1 LLLFG
6 HVGVTLGAAT
16 LLAGA
21 AKSRHTRISWLATL
35 SRYLDIR
42 FLLVGSLLPD
52 IIDKPVG
59 QYIFKDTFDNGRIF
73 SHTLL
78 FLVLLSAIGF
88 YLYKRYRQVW
98 MLALAAGTFAHL
110 LLDEI
115 WLTPRTLFWPLL
127 GFTFEK
133 IDLANWLSD
142 IFHELFSKPAVYIP
156 EAVGLAIMLW
166 FVLVLVRRKR
176 VGDFIKY
183 GKVS

>member
-1 LLLFG
+1 MLLFG
-6 HVGVTLGAAT
+6 HAGVTLGAAT

-21 AKSRHTRISWLATL
+21 AKSRPTSASWFATL

-42 FLLVGSLLPD
+42 LLLVGSLLPD

-59 QYIFKDTFDNGRIF
+59 QYFFRDTFDNGRIF

-88 YLYKRYRQVW
+88 YLQKRYRQVW
-98 MLALAAGTFAHL
+98 MLALAAGTFTHL

-133 IDLANWLSD
+133 VSIANWLSD

-166 FVLVLVRRKR
+166 FSLVLVRRKK
-176 VGDFIKY
+176 VGFFIKY
-183 GKVS
+183 GKLS